1 MPLITTEKQF
11 ESDIAAALLSPAG
24 GYTRNGDC
32 YDPKLGLFVDT
43 LIRFVQK
50 TQPNEWAFF
59 EKQNPVNPVRKFC
72 TAFNNACDAEGLLSV
87 LRHGFK
93 HRGRRFRVCYFQPES
108 ALNQKDAQRYAQ
120 NEITCNR
127 QWFYSDTTHNSVDM
141 VLAVNGIP
149 VFAFE
154 LKNQFTGQTVENA
167 KQQWMHDRDPR
178 EVCFQ
183 FNKRILGYF
192 CVDLTEV
199 WMATRLAGKDTRF
212 LPFNQGSNGAGR
224 DGGAGNPPNPNG
236 YLTAYL
242 WEEVFQKDSM
252 MDILQKFMS
261 LQDGKTLI
269 FPRYHQLDVVRKLV
283 ADVRQKGAGQH
294 YLIQHSA
301 GSGKSNSIAWTAY
314 RLASLFNTENKP
326 VFASVIVV
334 TDRTVLDAQLQET
347 ISGFDHTLGA
357 VEAIG
362 EDKNSG
368 DLRDAIN
375 NGARIIITTLQKFP
389 VIYTEVNKTAG
400 KNYAVIIDEAHSSQ
414 TGTSALKLK
423 AALAD
428 TEDAL
433 REYAELEG
441 KAEDEIDPEDAL
453 VKELTSHGRHKNL
466 SFFAFT
472 ATPKAATLELFGT
485 EYPDGSHHPFH
496 IYSMRQAIEEGFILD
511 VLQNYVTYKTY
522 FEINKAIEDDP
533 ELETIAAKRKIAKY
547 IELHDTNI
555 AQKVEIIIEHFKN
568 RIMQELGGKAKAMV
582 ITSSRQAAVKYRNEF
597 ETYIAKHG
605 YTGIRALV
613 AFSGKVSLD
622 GHEYTE
628 AVMNG
633 IKEEDLP
640 EVFDSNSY
648 QVLLVANKYQTG
660 FDQPK
665 LCAMYVD
672 KRLRG
677 VNAVQTLSRLNRICA
692 PYDKKTFVLDFK
704 NEYEDIQASFAPFYT
719 ETILNETIT
728 PSDIRAV
735 EAQMDQYNFLD
746 IDDIEEFNGYLYQDK
761 RTSKEKARMWAL
773 LDKSLQIIKRHPEL
787 ERLEIRATI
796 KRFLRFYSFLIQ
808 ATCFES
814 VDLHKKYNF
823 LSYLVKEIEVGS
835 GGNDFDIADKIT
847 ASNFRQKKTGEN
859 THEIE
864 SRPEISLPTPNEV
877 FMDEAV
883 KKKLSEI
890 IDEINA
896 AYNKNFDVDV
906 ASKSALQMRDILL
919 KNGHLRD
926 SARNNSL
933 KDFRF
938 AYFDAVQDALIAGYE
953 QNQDFFA
960 LLLDND
966 EKKRELMQV
975 FLEDVYKHLRSD

>member
-1 MPLITTEKQF
+1 MYIQEL
-11 ESDIAAALLSPAG
+11 
-24 GYTRNGDC
+24 
-32 YDPKLGLFVDT
+32 
-43 LIRFVQK
+43 VQ
-50 TQPNEWAFF
+50 
-59 EKQNPVNPVRKFC
+59 
-72 TAFNNACDAEGLLSV
+72 
-87 LRHGFK
+87 
-93 HRGRRFRVCYFQPES
+93 
-108 ALNQKDAQRYAQ
+108 
-120 NEITCNR
+120 
-127 QWFYSDTTHNSVDM
+127 
-141 VLAVNGIP
+141 
-149 VFAFE
+149 E
-154 LKNQFTGQTVENA
+154 LK
-167 KQQWMHDRDPR
+167 
-178 EVCFQ
+178 
-183 FNKRILGYF
+183 
-192 CVDLTEV
+192 
-199 WMATRLAGKDTRF
+199 
-212 LPFNQGSNGAGR
+212 S
-224 DGGAGNPPNPNG
+224 
-236 YLTAYL
+236 
-242 WEEVFQKDSM
+242 
-252 MDILQKFMS
+252 
-261 LQDGKTLI
+261 KT
-269 FPRYHQLDVVRKLV
+269 F
-283 ADVRQKGAGQH
+283 
-294 YLIQHSA
+294 
-301 GSGKSNSIAWTAY
+301 
-314 RLASLFNTENKP
+314 
-326 VFASVIVV
+326 
-334 TDRTVLDAQLQET
+334 
-347 ISGFDHTLGA
+347 
-357 VEAIG
+357 
-362 EDKNSG
+362 
-368 DLRDAIN
+368 
-375 NGARIIITTLQKFP
+375 
-389 VIYTEVNKTAG
+389 
-400 KNYAVIIDEAHSSQ
+400 AVIIDEAHSS
-414 TGTSALKLK
+414 TAGTAMEAVTYALSESRKLSEATPVDVSEEEK
-423 AALAD
+423 SMGD
-428 TEDAL
+428 II
-433 REYAELEG
+433 
-441 KAEDEIDPEDAL
+441 EDEIARSGKQPN
-453 VKELTSHGRHKNL
+453 VSMI
-466 SFFAFT
+466 AFT
-472 ATPKAATLELFGT
+472 ATPKPTTLQLFGCLN
-485 EYPDGSHHPFH
+485 EEGKKVAFDL
-496 IYSMRQAIEEGFILD
+496 YSMKQAIEEGFILD

-597 ETYIAKHG
+597 ETYISKHG

-704 NEYEDIQASFAPFYT
+704 NGYEDIQASFAPFYT

-728 PSDIRAV
+728 PSDIRTV
-735 EAQMDQYNFLD
+735 EAQVDQYNFLD

-773 LDKSLQIIKRHPEL
+773 LDKSLQIINRHPEL
-787 ERLEIRATI
+787 EKLEIRATI

-847 ASNFRQKKTGEN
+847 ASNFRQKKTVEK

-864 SRPEISLPTPNEV
+864 SGPEVSLPTPNEV

-975 FLEDVYKHLRSD
+975 FLEDVYKNLRGDSVDVKRCSNPENIIHVSNATKQGASQEIALQLGCEIDVSQTFVDFLEEVHPSTEVYNRSLRLPESKPGVMQFMAVIHTVNINISKIALDVLSFLLGLVPILGDIYGVTELANEVKSSISKLSDQEKAMIILLRALSSNGKERLDIVNIRRVFRKYSKANSLLHSEAELNNVLNALDEKGLIEIKMESINVIK